1 MANVVAWVWEKC
13 PPASA
18 LPTCCEQ
25 ESWHWGQKGKEL
37 PLHLTRCSTKER
49 RPCTCLGS
57 TLDLTLLWGVQV
69 SYEGMIAGELNL
81 PSPLICC
88 LQQSG
93 RAGPIPHLEKQMSSP
108 WCWEYEWPDSEGPR
122 LGELAH
128 SLPQIA
134 LGKLAEAGLGSSP
147 G

>member
-1 MANVVAWVWEKC
+1 MWWHECGKDALLLLPFLPAANKRVGTGVK
-13 PPASA
+13 
-18 LPTCCEQ
+18 
-25 ESWHWGQKGKEL
+25 KGKNCPYISL
-37 PLHLTRCSTKER
+37 DAAQRKGGLVPAWAA
-49 RPCTCLGS
+49 
-57 TLDLTLLWGVQV
+57 LDLTLLWGVQV
-69 SYEGMIAGELNL
+69 SFEGMIAGELNL

-122 LGELAH
+122 PGELAH